1 MRAAPLPSLRG
12 CIVAIHA
19 HKGKKSMKRIHLLL
33 LLPLLLLTMAFR
45 QVPLTDPPPI
55 QVPPGMQAAQVEN
68 AVMEALTGRGWSIAK
83 HMPGEIDATYARRDF
98 SVTIAVH
105 YDRSQV
111 QINYLN
117 SSNLKY
123 EVRNGQRWIHTN
135 YPSWIQNLVT
145 DINNRFAMAH

>member
-1 MRAAPLPSLRG
+1 
-12 CIVAIHA
+12 
-19 HKGKKSMKRIHLLL
+19 MKRIHLVL
-33 LLPLLLLTMAFR
+33 LLPLLLVLMAFR
-45 QVPLTDPPPI
+45 QVPLADPPPI
-55 QVPPGMQAAQVEN
+55 QVPQGMHEGQVEN
-68 AVMEALTGRGWSIAK
+68 AIVEALNARGWSVGR

-105 YDRSQV
+105 YDRNQV

-123 EVRNGQRWIHTN
+123 EVKNGVRYIHTN

>member
-1 MRAAPLPSLRG
+1 
-12 CIVAIHA
+12 
-19 HKGKKSMKRIHLLL
+19 MKRIHLLL
-33 LLPLLLLTMAFR
+33 LLPLLLLTVAFR
-45 QVPLTDPPPI
+45 QVPLVDPPPI
-55 QVPPGMQAAQVEN
+55 QAPPGMHEAQVEN
-68 AVMEALTGRGWSIAK
+68 VVMEALTGRGWAIAR

-105 YDRSQV
+105 YDRHQV

-123 EVRNGQRWIHTN
+123 EVKNGQRWIHTN

-145 DINNRFAMAH
+145 DINNRFAMSH